1 MGLKAQGLAVR
12 SPEESRTRVAPRSS
26 HRAWQRGQ
34 MEGVLVG
41 VTKWRSFCE
50 W

>member
-34 MEGVLVG
+34 MDKMAVVL
-41 VTKWRSFCE
+41 
-50 W
+50 